1 MTQLLKLLAANRYHS
16 QHSQHSH
23 PHRRPPLQS
32 RVEPAAGETVIYL
45 YDTLVSDDLSA
56 EYFGGVSAQSLVPQI
71 RAIRGGTI
79 RLHINSAGGDV
90 FAGQAIAQAVRDT
103 GAQVIAQVDGLA
115 ASAATLP
122 AMAADRVEIAEG
134 GFFMIH
140 NAWTMAIG
148 NANDLTD
155 TAALL
160 AKVDASIAATYARR
174 SRLGIEDVRQLMDA
188 ETWFSAGEAVDAGLA
203 DAISGSA
210 QQQGGWDLSAYARA
224 PAQAQ
229 AQHAAR
235 ADAATAASDEPD
247 LDAYRHRQR
256 QRLQLLARLPQAR
269 RVP

>member
-32 RVEPAAGETVIYL
+32 RVESAAGETAIYL

-188 ETWFSAGEAVDAGLA
+188 ETWFSASEAVDAGLA

-210 QQQGGWDLSAYARA
+210 QQQSGWDLSAYARA

-229 AQHAAR
+229 AQRATR
-235 ADAATAASDEPD
+235 ADADAPDEHD

-256 QRLQLLARLPQAR
+256 QRLELLARLSIQ
-269 RVP
+269 